1 MSLTSPWLHNNR
13 VNSLYMACITVWNV
27 DFDTIST
34 TKHVF
39 TTSLI
44 YVVQEQVNTALLVT
58 LNAHLYVHT
67 YIHIIICLTH
77 PLNPVPYLNCII

>member
-1 MSLTSPWLHNNR
+1 MSLMSPWLHNNR

-58 LNAHLYVHT
+58 LNTHLYVHT
-67 YIHIIICLTH
+67 YIL
-77 PLNPVPYLNCII
+77 